1 MLSATASFALPN
13 CPPDQTERYHNC
25 FGTYTWT
32 SGEKYVGEFRDDKT
46 NGQGV
51 RTYPNGN
58 KYVGEEKDGK
68 KDGQGTLTF
77 ANGDKYVGEFKDDKR
92 NGQGTYTFAD
102 GEKYVGEFKDGKIN
116 GQGTYTFASGE
127 KYVGEFRDDKT
138 NGQGVRTY
146 PNGSKY
152 VGEEKDGKKDGQGTL
167 TFANGEKYV
176 GEFKDDKRNGQG
188 FYIFKDGRADFCVY
202 VDNKDS
208 NCSGSNVYDVAPI
221 LTNNFRQ
228 LSEFKRKRI
237 QSNLKLKGF
246 YTSVVDGKWGRG
258 TFSGLASYAVLNLK
272 TVYINTTSSAND
284 LLQSVLGTSLSNDNS
299 CPTDTSAVW
308 DNCIGTHIDNNGHKY
323 VGHWKDDQQ
332 HGQGTVTFV
341 TGNKYV
347 GEWKDGKHH
356 GQGTYTFADG
366 ENYVGEWK
374 NSKND
379 GYGTYTW
386 TNGNKYVGQWKD
398 NEKHGQGTYI
408 YADGTIKKGI
418 WKDGEL
424 QNAQTSSEILKP
436 ACEGSYSTKWT
447 RCIGTYTWTNGSKYV
462 GEFIDGDFNGQGTFT
477 FDNGDKYVGEWRDD
491 KQNGQGTFTWPDGEK
506 YVGEHKDDKR
516 NGQGTYTWT
525 NGNKYVGEFKDDKK
539 NGQGTYTFASGTKYV
554 GEYKDDKKN
563 GQGTYTWT
571 NGNKYVGEYKDGKR
585 DGQGTLTF
593 ADGTID
599 EGIWKDGEFVS
610 AQTSPEIVKT
620 DDPNETREVA
630 SGTGFYV
637 SNDGHIITNYHVIDG
652 CMDMKVHTKGRVI
665 PTLRIA
671 DDELNDLALLKISE
685 TPSHVF
691 ALSNDSPFPLQEIV
705 VAGFP
710 FGESYSSSLKF
721 TQGIISSLTGIG
733 NNYSEMQ
740 IDAALQPGNSG
751 GPIIDEYGNIVG
763 VAVAK
768 LDAKYTLDNF
778 GVIPENTNFGIKAS
792 AVKNL
797 LEGNQVPLKTPNTEL
812 ISKRDLSRLVTDGTV
827 YLTCWMTSAQ
837 LEQMKSKKAMFENLK

>member
-1 MLSATASFALPN
+1 MRYLNAKLILMSVALMLSATASFALPN

-25 FGTYTWT
+25 FGTYTFS

-58 KYVGEEKDGK
+58 
-68 KDGQGTLTF
+68 
-77 ANGDKYVGEFKDDKR
+77 
-92 NGQGTYTFAD
+92 
-102 GEKYVGEFKDGKIN
+102 
-116 GQGTYTFASGE
+116 
-127 KYVGEFRDDKT
+127 
-138 NGQGVRTY
+138 
-146 PNGSKY
+146 KY

-237 QSNLKLKGF
+237 QSNLKSKGF

-323 VGHWKDDQQ
+323 VGQWKDDQQ

-398 NEKHGQGTYI
+398 NEKH
-408 YADGTIKKGI
+408 
-418 WKDGEL
+418 
-424 QNAQTSSEILKP
+424 
-436 ACEGSYSTKWT
+436 
-447 RCIGTYTWTNGSKYV
+447 
-462 GEFIDGDFNGQGTFT
+462 
-477 FDNGDKYVGEWRDD
+477 
-491 KQNGQGTFTWPDGEK
+491 
-506 YVGEHKDDKR
+506 
-516 NGQGTYTWT
+516 
-525 NGNKYVGEFKDDKK
+525 
-539 NGQGTYTFASGTKYV
+539 
-554 GEYKDDKKN
+554 

-797 LEGNQVPLKTPNTEL
+797 LEGNQVPLKAPTTEL
-812 ISKRDLSRLVTDGTV
+812 TSKRDLSRLATDGTV
-827 YLTCWMTSAQ
+827 YLTCWMTSAP
-837 LEQMKSKKAMFENLK
+837 LEQMKSKKVMFGNLD

>member
-1 MLSATASFALPN
+1 MALLISASVSVALPA
-13 CPPDQTERYHNC
+13 CPSDQTKRYHNC
-25 FGTYTWT
+25 FGT
-32 SGEKYVGEFRDDKT
+32 V
-46 NGQGV
+46 
-51 RTYPNGN
+51 
-58 KYVGEEKDGK
+58 
-68 KDGQGTLTF
+68 TF
-77 ANGDKYVGEFKDDKR
+77 TNGDKYVGEFKDGKK
-92 NGQGTYTFAD
+92 NGQGTYT
-102 GEKYVGEFKDGKIN
+102 
-116 GQGTYTFASGE
+116 
-127 KYVGEFRDDKT
+127 
-138 NGQGVRTY
+138 
-146 PNGSKY
+146 
-152 VGEEKDGKKDGQGTL
+152 
-167 TFANGEKYV
+167 
-176 GEFKDDKRNGQG
+176 
-188 FYIFKDGRADFCVY
+188 
-202 VDNKDS
+202 
-208 NCSGSNVYDVAPI
+208 
-221 LTNNFRQ
+221 
-228 LSEFKRKRI
+228 
-237 QSNLKLKGF
+237 
-246 YTSVVDGKWGRG
+246 
-258 TFSGLASYAVLNLK
+258 
-272 TVYINTTSSAND
+272 
-284 LLQSVLGTSLSNDNS
+284 
-299 CPTDTSAVW
+299 
-308 DNCIGTHIDNNGHKY
+308 
-323 VGHWKDDQQ
+323 
-332 HGQGTVTFV
+332 
-341 TGNKYV
+341 
-347 GEWKDGKHH
+347 
-356 GQGTYTFADG
+356 
-366 ENYVGEWK
+366 
-374 NSKND
+374 
-379 GYGTYTW
+379 
-386 TNGNKYVGQWKD
+386 
-398 NEKHGQGTYI
+398 
-408 YADGTIKKGI
+408 
-418 WKDGEL
+418 
-424 QNAQTSSEILKP
+424 
-436 ACEGSYSTKWT
+436 
-447 RCIGTYTWTNGSKYV
+447 
-462 GEFIDGDFNGQGTFT
+462 
-477 FDNGDKYVGEWRDD
+477 
-491 KQNGQGTFTWPDGEK
+491 WPDGDK
-506 YVGEHKDDKR
+506 YVGEHKD
-516 NGQGTYTWT
+516 G
-525 NGNKYVGEFKDDKK
+525 KK
-539 NGQGTYTFASGTKYV
+539 NGQGTYTFAS
-554 GEYKDDKKN
+554 
-563 GQGTYTWT
+563 
-571 NGNKYVGEYKDGKR
+571 GNKYVGEYKDGKR

-812 ISKRDLSRLVTDGTV
+812 ISKRDLSRLATDGTV